1 MTDGRHGAAK
11 SISLHPHRVIWRV
24 WMVSALPSAGL
35 CYALHMPTAYEGDAV
50 TPPLQTREWKFEE
63 IKKCAQV
70 VQWP

>member
-1 MTDGRHGAAK
+1 
-11 SISLHPHRVIWRV
+11 
-24 WMVSALPSAGL
+24 MVSALPSAGL